1 MKRLVL
7 LSKKFSQKNSQQ
19 NFIVMTWFLHFFL
32 GQMSVFFN
40 EPIRMRSK
48 NKRMKKGEKDAFA
61 LSFTNVKK
69 LRLMGKHSFVLLR
82 R

>member
-1 MKRLVL
+1 
-7 LSKKFSQKNSQQ
+7 
-19 NFIVMTWFLHFFL
+19 MTWFLHFFL
-32 GQMSVFFN
+32 GQMSGFFN

-69 LRLMGKHSFVLLR
+69 LRLMGKGEFW
-82 R
+82 